1 MKIIGTFKDLYEN
14 NITLEIENNS
24 VSGETVYI
32 EDDGDLYF
40 NADEPIKITD
50 NTSDLMDVLCLSN
63 MTINFHSKN
72 YAGDLFYGNN
82 ELSTTVKV
90 SGATGVLFDG
100 IIDPLMFN
108 QDYNS
113 WYDEFSVNC
122 IDKLATLQFRKYK
135 NIKDKAT
142 YEEQVMS
149 GGFKTFQELLVDILP
164 SGGTIWYDQSVSLP
178 SISTTR
184 VFENLRVSESTFFG
198 DDYDSVWTNDQVIT
212 EILRYLNLHI
222 RQIGSDFYVFNWQNQ
237 NLTDWVDIVTY
248 EHQTIAH
255 NTINVTEE
263 KHKSDDTN
271 VSVEESYNQVKIT
284 CELQGQSTV
293 IESPLDDCR
302 SLFTNKQ
309 KYMTEFISEGEGHDA
324 FDAFRAMLKGEK
336 SNYDAAKIVDWYMQA
351 LYNKYWKFYSAQ
363 GEVNTLYDQDDN
375 GQYINQWKLSARLKE
390 KNIEPALIAL
400 GSVEYEGGL
409 ITDDSNKS
417 KITMSNCLAISLNGN
432 KADNANHIPTEDQVR
447 RRTPLAEYI
456 SPHSASVFSPV
467 DNLTTNYLLITGKM
481 CFIPIQVETAP
492 YRKCAS
498 AASGDTSAN
507 GHWEYPPVYVW
518 VTPDDPEEQG
528 MGEWQI
534 LLDEDGNPILDY
546 DADPVFVRDSED
558 DIVWNDLWHHTVPS
572 DNNGDGRY
580 YTRKWWA
587 FKYPGVAQGEDVW
600 VDGGLHPMTADK
612 NNHELEYE
620 GSTKGDSNDTWSTL
634 EVLDCEL
641 IIGNKRCIW
650 YNDQFQ
656 WVELGNEPTE
666 TNSDGTETTVTTFP
680 ISVNPKLG
688 DKIIGDEFDIKN
700 TLTIED
706 NVNGEGTAI
715 PIRKEDNL
723 SGKVIFRIV
732 GVVNNLY
739 NFVYKHNHR
748 EWIFWKCS
756 KWDEYYYYVLSH
768 AESIMIKD
776 LKMELVSDNAGQG
789 TEYRESGEELVYL
802 STENDKYININEDTT
817 FKIITQPTTIYCLEN
832 GISTEPN
839 MNAVMYQNGGYVNK
853 VTSLITNEMALP
865 EEHYVAQYYEM
876 MHTPK
881 ITLETTLYDDGDINY
896 QNIYHY
902 PPLNRNFQVISITRD
917 LANKTAKLKLREI

>member
-14 NITLEIENNS
+14 NITLEIENTS
-24 VSGETVYI
+24 VSGETVNI

-149 GGFKTFQELLVDILP
+149 GGFKTFQELLVDLLP
-164 SGGTIWYDQSVSLP
+164 SGSTIWYDQSVSLP

-198 DDYDSVWTNDQVIT
+198 NDYDSVWTNDQVIT

-222 RQIGSDFYVFNWQNQ
+222 RQIGSDFYIFNWQNQ
-237 NLTDWVDIVTY
+237 NLTDWVNILTY
-248 EHQTIAH
+248 AHQTIPH

-263 KHKSDDTN
+263 KHNSDDTN

-284 CELQGQSTV
+284 CELNGQSTV

-302 SLFTNKQ
+302 SLFSNKQ
-309 KYMTEFISEGEGHDA
+309 KYLTEYISEGEGHNA

-417 KITMSNCLAISLNGN
+417 KVTMSNCLAISLNGN
-432 KADNANHIPTEDQVR
+432 KADNANHVPTEDQVR

-467 DNLTTNYLLITGKM
+467 DDLTTNYLLITGKM
-481 CFIPIQVETAP
+481 CFIPIQAETAP
-492 YRKCAS
+492 YRQCAS

-518 VTPDDPEEQG
+518 VVPDDPEEQG

-572 DNNGDGRY
+572 DNNDDGRY

-612 NNHELEYE
+612 SNHELEYE

-650 YNDQFQ
+650 YNNQFQ
-656 WVELGNEPTE
+656 WVELGQEPTE
-666 TNSDGTETTVTTFP
+666 TNSDGTETKVTTFP
-680 ISVNPKLG
+680 ISVNPKIG

-706 NVNGEGTAI
+706 NVNEEGTAI

-723 SGKVIFRIV
+723 SGKVIFRII

-739 NFVYKHNHR
+739 NFVHKHNHR

-756 KWDEYYYYVLSH
+756 KWDENYYYVLSH

-789 TEYRESGEELVYL
+789 TEYRESGGELVYL

-865 EEHYVAQYYEM
+865 EEHYVAQYYDM
-876 MHTPK
+876 MHLPK

-902 PPLNRNFQVISITRD
+902 PPLNRDFQVISIERD

>member
-14 NITLEIENNS
+14 DITLEIENTS

-32 EDDGDLYF
+32 EDDGELYF

-50 NTSDLMDVLCLSN
+50 NTSNLMDVLCLSN

-164 SGGTIWYDQSVSLP
+164 SGSTIWYDQSVSLP

-237 NLTDWVDIVTY
+237 SLTDWVNIVTY
-248 EHQTIAH
+248 EHKTIAH
-255 NTINVTEE
+255 NTINVTAE
-263 KHKSDDTN
+263 KHHSDDTN
-271 VSVEESYNQVKIT
+271 VSVEESFNQIKVT

-309 KYMTEFISEGEGHDA
+309 KYMTEYISEGEGHDA

-363 GEVNTLYDQDDN
+363 GEVNELYDQDDN

-417 KITMSNCLAISLNGN
+417 KVSMSNCLAISLNGN

-467 DNLTTNYLLITGKM
+467 DDLTTNYLLITGKM
-481 CFIPIQVETAP
+481 CFIPIQAETAP
-492 YRKCAS
+492 YRQCAS
-498 AASGDTSAN
+498 AASGNTSAN

-518 VTPDDPEEQG
+518 VVPDDPEEQG

-612 NNHELEYE
+612 SNHELEYE

-650 YNDQFQ
+650 YNNQFQ
-656 WVELGNEPTE
+656 WVELGQEPTE

-680 ISVNPKLG
+680 ISVNPKIG

-706 NVNGEGTAI
+706 NVNEEGTAI

-723 SGKVIFRIV
+723 SGKVIFRII

-739 NFVYKHNHR
+739 NFVHKHNHR

-756 KWDEYYYYVLSH
+756 KWDENYYYVLSH

-902 PPLNRNFQVISITRD
+902 PPLNRNFQVISIERD

>member
-14 NITLEIENNS
+14 NITLEIENTS

-82 ELSTTVKV
+82 ELSSTVKV

-135 NIKDKAT
+135 NIKDKQT

-149 GGFKTFQELLVDILP
+149 GGFKTFQELLVDLLP

-184 VFENLRVSESTFFG
+184 VFENLRISESTFFG

-237 NLTDWVDIVTY
+237 SLTDWVNIVTY
-248 EHQTIAH
+248 EHKAIAH

-263 KHKSDDTN
+263 KHNSDDTN

-284 CELQGQSTV
+284 CELNGQSTV

-309 KYMTEFISEGEGHDA
+309 KYMTEYISEGEGHDA
-324 FDAFRAMLKGEK
+324 FEAFRAMLKGEK

-363 GEVNTLYDQDDN
+363 GEVNELYDQDDN

-417 KITMSNCLAISLNGN
+417 KVTMSNCLAISLNGN

-467 DNLTTNYLLITGKM
+467 DDLTTNYLLITGKM
-481 CFIPIQVETAP
+481 CFIPIQDETAP
-492 YRKCAS
+492 YRQCAS

-572 DNNGDGRY
+572 DNNDDGRY

-600 VDGGLHPMTADK
+600 VDGGLHPMTEDK
-612 NNHELEYE
+612 SNHELEYE

-650 YNDQFQ
+650 YNNQFQ
-656 WVELGNEPTE
+656 WVELGQEPTE

-706 NVNGEGTAI
+706 NVNEEGTAI

-802 STENDKYININEDTT
+802 STENDKYININENTT
-817 FKIITQPTTIYCLEN
+817 FKLITQPTTIYCLEN

-865 EEHYVAQYYEM
+865 EEHYVAQYYDM
-876 MHTPK
+876 MHMPK

-902 PPLNRNFQVISITRD
+902 PPLNRDFQVISIERD

>member
-14 NITLEIENNS
+14 NITLEIENTS

-82 ELSTTVKV
+82 ELSSTVKV

-135 NIKDKAT
+135 NIKDKQT

-149 GGFKTFQELLVDILP
+149 GGFKTFQELLVDLLP

-184 VFENLRVSESTFFG
+184 VFENLRISESTFFG

-237 NLTDWVDIVTY
+237 SLTDWVNIVTY
-248 EHQTIAH
+248 EHKAIAH

-284 CELQGQSTV
+284 CELNGQSTV

-309 KYMTEFISEGEGHDA
+309 KYMTEYISEGEGHDA
-324 FDAFRAMLKGEK
+324 FEAFRAMLKGEK

-363 GEVNTLYDQDDN
+363 GEVNELYDQDDN

-417 KITMSNCLAISLNGN
+417 KVTMSNCLAISLNGN

-467 DNLTTNYLLITGKM
+467 DDLTTNYLLITGKM
-481 CFIPIQVETAP
+481 CFIPIQDETAP
-492 YRKCAS
+492 YRQCAS

-572 DNNGDGRY
+572 DNNDDGRY

-600 VDGGLHPMTADK
+600 VDGGLHPMTEDK
-612 NNHELEYE
+612 SNHELDYE

-650 YNDQFQ
+650 YNNQFQ
-656 WVELGNEPTE
+656 WVELGQEPTE

-706 NVNGEGTAI
+706 NVNEEGTAI

-865 EEHYVAQYYEM
+865 EEHYVAQYYDM

-902 PPLNRNFQVISITRD
+902 PPLNRDFQVISIERD

>member
-14 NITLEIENNS
+14 NITLEIENTS
-24 VSGETVYI
+24 VSGETMYI
-32 EDDGDLYF
+32 EDDGTLYF
-40 NADEPIKITD
+40 NGDEPIEITD
-50 NTSDLMDVLCLSN
+50 NTSDLMEVLQLGSA
-63 MTINFHSKN
+63 TLNFHAKN
-72 YAGDLFYGNN
+72 YVGDLFYGNN
-82 ELSTTVKV
+82 ELSTTVKI
-90 SGATGVLFDG
+90 SGATGLLFDG

-113 WYDEFSVNC
+113 WFDEFSVNC

-149 GGFKTFQELLVDILP
+149 GGFRTFQEILLDILP
-164 SGGTIWYDQSVSLP
+164 SGGTIWYDQSISLP

-222 RQIGSDFYVFNWQNQ
+222 RQIGSDYYIYNWQNQ
-237 NLTDWVDIVTY
+237 NLTDWVDILTYAHKTIPHNVIDVT
-248 EHQTIAH
+248 A
-255 NTINVTEE
+255 E
-263 KHKSDDTN
+263 KHHSDDTN
-271 VSVEESYNQVKIT
+271 VSVEESFNQIKVT

-302 SLFTNKQ
+302 SLFSNKQ
-309 KYMTEFISEGEGHDA
+309 KYLTEYISEGEGHNA
-324 FDAFRAMLKGEK
+324 FDAFRAMLQGGRT
-336 SNYDAAKIVDWYMQA
+336 NYDNCKMVDWYMQA

-363 GEVNTLYDQDDN
+363 GEVNELYDQDEN
-375 GQYINQWKLSARLKE
+375 GVYVNQWKLSARLKE

-400 GSVEYEGGL
+400 GSVEYEGGR

-417 KITMSNCLAISLNGN
+417 KVSMSNCLAISLNGN
-432 KADNANHIPTEDQVR
+432 KADNANHQPTEDQVR

-481 CFIPIQVETAP
+481 CFIPIQAETAP
-492 YRKCAS
+492 YRQCKS
-498 AASGDTSAN
+498 AADGDTSAN

-518 VTPDDPEEQG
+518 VVPDDPEEQG

-546 DADPVFVRDSED
+546 DADPVFVRDSD

-580 YTRKWWA
+580 YTRKFWA
-587 FKYPGVAQGEDVW
+587 YKYPGVAQTEDVW
-600 VDGGLHPMTADK
+600 VDGGLHPMTEDK
-612 NNHELEYE
+612 SNHELEYE
-620 GSTKGDSNDTWSTL
+620 GSTKGNDNDIWSTL

-650 YNDQFQ
+650 YEDQFQ
-656 WVELGNEPTE
+656 WVELGQEPQGE
-666 TNSDGTETTVTTFP
+666 NSDGTFTTITTFP
-680 ISVNPKLG
+680 ISVNPKIG

-700 TLTIED
+700 TLTIDD
-706 NVNGEGTAI
+706 NVNEEGTAI

-723 SGKVIFRIV
+723 SGKVIFRII

-739 NFVYKHNHR
+739 DFAHKHNHR
-748 EWIFWKCS
+748 EWLFWKCS
-756 KWDEYYYYVLSH
+756 KWDLNHYYILSH

-817 FKIITQPTTIYCLEN
+817 FKLITQPTTIYCLEN

-839 MNAVMYQNGGYVNK
+839 VNAVMYQNGGYVNK

-865 EEHYVAQYYEM
+865 EEHYVAQYYDM
-876 MHTPK
+876 MHMPK
-881 ITLETTLYDDGDINY
+881 ITLETTLYDDSDINY